1 MMMMV
6 QWSWL
11 LLVLWLKRKKR
22 VGEREAGILQKVKS
36 TVERESKDGNC
47 KEERKN
53 KSAMVGRINVKCMTV
68 SFFFIIVTHFLI
80 YFLFF

>member
-1 MMMMV
+1 MGRRERWHDEKSVVVMMMMMV

-36 TVERESKDGNC
+36 TVEREQGRQLQGRK
-47 KEERKN
+47 KEQVSHGWRKRCVN
-53 KSAMVGRINVKCMTV
+53 RCEM
-68 SFFFIIVTHFLI
+68 L
-80 YFLFF
+80 